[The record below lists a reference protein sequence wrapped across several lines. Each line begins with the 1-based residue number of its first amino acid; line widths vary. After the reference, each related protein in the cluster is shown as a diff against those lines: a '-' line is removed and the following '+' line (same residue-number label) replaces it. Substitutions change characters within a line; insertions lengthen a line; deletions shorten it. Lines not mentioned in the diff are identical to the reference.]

1 MKTNDVLIITTVALG
16 TAALTISSLW
26 PSSLNAGDEAAM
38 APEVSKPKLIS
49 HGLELTMGMNPRKRP
64 VAGEQPIFEVKA
76 LSLTNITTDV
86 NLRIVM
92 SAAGPADAFSR
103 VLRLPEILWTDQR
116 SLIVPPG
123 GTKVVI
129 FSPAKRLP
137 PNKLISVSLQE
148 VGTAGELTAPVPV
161 PPRAGTV
168 RAEVASR
175 GGLTLSF
182 ATAVG
187 ATRPALLTAR

>member
-26 PSSLNAGDEAAM
+26 PSSLNAGDEASM
-38 APEVSKPKLIS
+38 APEISKPKLIS
-49 HGLELTMGMNPRKRP
+49 HGLELTLQMKPRKTP

-86 NLRIVM
+86 NLRLAM
-92 SAAGPADAFSR
+92 SAAGPADVFSR
-103 VLRLPEILWTDQR
+103 VIRVPEILWTDQR
-116 SLIVPPG
+116 SLTVPPG
-123 GTKVVI
+123 GTKVVS
-129 FSPAKRLP
+129 FSPAKHLP

-148 VGTAGELTAPVPV
+148 VGTAGELTAPAPV
-161 PPRAGTV
+161 PPLAGML

-175 GGLTLSF
+175 EGLTLSF
-182 ATAVG
+182 STAVD
-187 ATRPALLTAR
+187 ATRPALVTSR